1 MRWPLP
7 SKPWWLTSSAKAT
20 SLSERSKKTGRV
32 KVADTAHNNNSG
44 LAPQDTQAPKGT
56 STGEI
61 YDRRTL
67 TYANSFDDRWT
78 SLAIRTLEWVT
89 GKFTILRMVS
99 KFEKRNADYR
109 GNKFW
114 RGALDVMGIKL
125 QTPEEQIQR
134 IPEEGPVVV
143 VANHPHGMV
152 DGMIFAD
159 LIGRRRLDYRILTR
173 SVLTGLDEAATSFMI
188 PVPFPHDPDA
198 QRKMVEMRAKAMAH
212 LKEGGVVALFPSGVV
227 MSSDS
232 WWGPAVER
240 EWNVFTAQLIR
251 RSGAKVVPMFFPG
264 RNSRAYQIACQVS
277 PILRQGLLLH
287 EIVRSCNKPQAP
299 VVGEALTEAQMERLH
314 SDPRGF
320 MAWLREHTL
329 SLGQKD

>member
-1 MRWPLP
+1 M
-7 SKPWWLTSSAKAT
+7 
-20 SLSERSKKTGRV
+20 
-32 KVADTAHNNNSG
+32 ADTAHEQNTGATPESD
-44 LAPQDTQAPKGT
+44 QT
-56 STGEI
+56 TGEV

-78 SLAIRTLEWVT
+78 SLAIKAIEWMT
-89 GKFTILRMVS
+89 GKLTILRMVK
-99 KFEKRNADYR
+99 KFENQNAEYR
-109 GNKFW
+109 GQKFW
-114 RGALDVMGIKL
+114 RGALNIMGIDL
-125 QTPEEQIQR
+125 LTPEEQIKR
-134 IPEEGPVVV
+134 IPAEGPVVI

-159 LIGRRRLDYRILTR
+159 LIGRVRQDYRILTR

-188 PVPFPHDPDA
+188 PVPFPHDPEA
-198 QRKMVEMRAKAMAH
+198 QRKMVEMRAKTMTH

-227 MSSDS
+227 MSSET
-232 WWGPAVER
+232 WFGPAIEQ

-251 RSGAKVVPMFFPG
+251 RSGARVVPIFFPG
-264 RNSRAYQIACQVS
+264 SNSRGYQIANKLS
-277 PILRQGLLLH
+277 AILRQGLLLH

-299 VVGEALTEAQMERLH
+299 VVGAPLTDEQMAQLH

-329 SLGQKD
+329 SLGDKG